1 MDYII
6 ANNLLPGN
14 ECIVTLK
21 IVPRII
27 GKNIEKSNESD
38 ANTKRNCESDA
49 AKIIKDLKP
58 KKCPNCGG
66 PVRVDRSSPYKY

>member
-6 ANNLLPGN
+6 TNNLLPGN

-21 IVPRII
+21 IVPRIV
-27 GKNIEKSNESD
+27 GKNIEKSNES
-38 ANTKRNCESDA
+38 NIT
-49 AKIIKDLKP
+49 KIIKDLKP

-66 PVRVDRSSPYKY
+66 PVRVDMSSPYKY

>member
-21 IVPRII
+21 IVPRIV
-27 GKNIEKSNESD
+27 GKNIEKSNESN
-38 ANTKRNCESDA
+38 ANTKRNCESNA
-49 AKIIKDLKP
+49 TKIIKDLKP

-66 PVRVDRSSPYKY
+66 PVRVDMSSPYKY

>member
-21 IVPRII
+21 IVPRIV
-27 GKNIEKSNESD
+27 GKNVKETEEN
-38 ANTKRNCESDA
+38 NA

-66 PVRVDRSSPYKY
+66 PVRVDMSSPYKY

>member
-21 IVPRII
+21 IVPRIV
-27 GKNIEKSNESD
+27 GKNIEKSNESN
-38 ANTKRNCESDA
+38 ANTLPS
-49 AKIIKDLKP
+49 
-58 KKCPNCGG
+58 
-66 PVRVDRSSPYKY
+66 VS

>member
-1 MDYII
+1 MDYIV

-14 ECIVTLK
+14 ECVVSLK
-21 IVPRII
+21 IVPRIV
-27 GKNIEKSNESD
+27 GKNVEENN
-38 ANTKRNCESDA
+38 ANNA

-66 PVRVDRSSPYKY
+66 PVRVDMSSPYKY

>member
-21 IVPRII
+21 IVPRIV
-27 GKNIEKSNESD
+27 GKNIEKSNILD
-38 ANTKRNCESDA
+38 V

-66 PVRVDRSSPYKY
+66 PVRIDMSSPYKY

>member
-6 ANNLLPGN
+6 VNNLLPGN

-21 IVPRII
+21 IVPRIV
-27 GKNIEKSNESD
+27 GKNIEKSNVL
-38 ANTKRNCESDA
+38 DA
-49 AKIIKDLKP
+49 AKIIKDLTP

-66 PVRVDRSSPYKY
+66 PVRIDMSSPYKY

>member
-21 IVPRII
+21 IVPRIV
-27 GKNIEKSNESD
+27 GKNIEETEKSN
-38 ANTKRNCESDA
+38 ANTKLPQLSNT

-66 PVRVDRSSPYKY
+66 PVRIDMSSPYKY